1 MCTDS
6 SVSDRFQMRLLLP
19 VHAVPY
25 LPSRRIHPGI
35 VVAQFST
42 FTAVQRHREGWPGL
56 SALHNAH
63 GTKGLKPGLH
73 IKPPLLTCDVAMER
87 QSEDG
92 GVLMRDGEEIDK
104 RMHKMAREQKC
115 VKQSE
120 GAAGGHPGKASERL
134 DWQQIYTPLSSSVKS
149 KDFRA
154 RHSAICTVHVTPSH
168 SAQRALK
175 ESTKRKRINKAKK
188 KNCCVSWKLGV

>member
-73 IKPPLLTCDVAMER
+73 IKPPLLVVSIGELGER
-87 QSEDG
+87 CRGRRHDG
-92 GVLMRDGEEIDK
+92 RRVTWQWSDRA
-104 RMHKMAREQKC
+104 KM
-115 VKQSE
+115 
-120 GAAGGHPGKASERL
+120 GG
-134 DWQQIYTPLSSSVKS
+134 
-149 KDFRA
+149 F
-154 RHSAICTVHVTPSH
+154 
-168 SAQRALK
+168 
-175 ESTKRKRINKAKK
+175 
-188 KNCCVSWKLGV
+188 